1 MAERVVGGICA
12 DLALPKGDRAAV
24 DGVWMVAIEQVPVT
38 DRTADED
45 GSPAEVYATRQ
56 TQFTAERDAL
66 DKRWNR
72 VANLRLLAFLAAVA
86 CAVWAVRAG
95 MIAIWGLAFI
105 LFIAFLVLVR
115 HHAQLGAAR
124 RRAEE
129 RRAINEEA
137 AWRLARNWNK
147 LPLRSAFRA
156 EPQHPY
162 AGDLDLFGTA
172 SLMHLLYPGGTVRG
186 ETTLRGWLL
195 DFAAP
200 TVVRERQAAVA
211 ELGPRID
218 LRDDLQMAGRL
229 AEGPSPD
236 PEPFLRWA
244 EGEPWLTR
252 RPAII
257 WAARLSP
264 ILFWTSLAL
273 WLTGI
278 VTFPFWFFFFFG
290 NVVIGFFLN
299 GQLSPRL
306 TRLMEQEGAF
316 RHYAGSF
323 AVLDGVTFEAPLLA
337 GLARDLS
344 AASDPAYGQMRRL
357 ERLCRLIIPPSALSN
372 AILQPLFLWNVHVL
386 VALEGWQ
393 QAAGP
398 QARRW
403 LAVLGEVEALAAL
416 GGLAHAEP
424 AWIFPQ
430 VEATA
435 RLFEATALGHP
446 LLSDRSRVVNDVQ
459 VGPAGTF
466 LLVTGSNMSG
476 KSTLLRAIGTNSVL
490 AGAGGPVCAG
500 ALLMPPVA
508 LWTSMRIQDSLA
520 QGVSYYMAELRRL
533 KAVVDGARSEVTD
546 NDAVVPLY
554 LLDEI
559 LQGTNTTERQIAAR
573 RIIAHLVRQGAI
585 GAVSTHDL
593 NLADAP
599 ELATTARPIH
609 FTEEF
614 TSGPDGPSMTFDYRA
629 RPGIATSTNALR
641 LMEIVGL
648 DLTDDDHR

>member
-1 MAERVVGGICA
+1 
-12 DLALPKGDRAAV
+12 
-24 DGVWMVAIEQVPVT
+24 MVAIEQTSDT
-38 DRTADED
+38 DRIVGTPDT
-45 GSPAEVYATRQ
+45 PATIYVARQ
-56 TQFTAERDAL
+56 TRFAAERDVL
-66 DKRWNR
+66 NKRWNR

-95 MIAIWGLAFI
+95 MVAIWGLTLV

-129 RRAINEEA
+129 RRAINEESI
-137 AWRLARNWNK
+137 WRLERNWNR
-147 LPLRSAFRA
+147 LPLRSTFRA
-156 EPQHPY
+156 APQHPY
-162 AGDLDLFGTA
+162 AGDLDIFGPA
-172 SLMHLLYPGGTVRG
+172 SLMHLLHPGGTVRG
-186 ETTLRGWLL
+186 ETTLCEWLA

-200 TVVRERQAAVA
+200 ATVRERQAAVA
-211 ELGPRID
+211 ELAPRIE
-218 LRDDLQMAGRL
+218 LRDELQMAGRL
-229 AEGPSPD
+229 AEGAAPD

-244 EGEPWLTR
+244 EEEPWLTR
-252 RPAII
+252 RPAIV
-257 WAARLSP
+257 WASRLSP
-264 ILFWTSLAL
+264 ILFWATLAL

-278 VTFPFWFFFFFG
+278 VTFPFWFFFFFS
-290 NVVIGFFLN
+290 NIVIGVLLN

-323 AVLDGVTFEAPLLA
+323 AVLDGVTFQGSLLT
-337 GLARDLS
+337 GLVRDLS
-344 AASDPAYGQMRRL
+344 AAGVPAYGQMRRL

-372 AILQPLFLWNVHVL
+372 AILQPLFLWNAHVL

-393 QAAGP
+393 QTAGP

-403 LAVLGEVEALAAL
+403 LAVLGEIEALAAL

-424 AWIFPQ
+424 AWTFPQ

-435 RLFEATALGHP
+435 RSFEATALGHP
-446 LLSDRSRVVNDVQ
+446 LLPDSGRVANDVQ
-459 VGPAGTF
+459 VGPPGTF

-500 ALLMPPVA
+500 ALVMPPVA

-533 KAVVDGARSEVTD
+533 KTVVDGARSE
-546 NDAVVPLY
+546 AAAGALVPLY

-593 NLADAP
+593 DLANAP
-599 ELATTARPIH
+599 ELATTARPLH

-614 TSGPDGPSMTFDYRA
+614 ISGPDGPSMTFDYRI

-648 DLTDDDHR
+648 DLADEDR

>member
-1 MAERVVGGICA
+1 
-12 DLALPKGDRAAV
+12 
-24 DGVWMVAIEQVPVT
+24 MVAIEQVPET
-38 DRTADED
+38 DLAVGTIATPAQVYTA
-45 GSPAEVYATRQ
+45 RQ

-66 DKRWNR
+66 AKRWNR

-95 MIAIWGLAFI
+95 VIAIWGLAFV
-105 LFIAFLVLVR
+105 LFVVFLVLVR

-137 AWRLARNWNK
+137 AWRLERDWNH
-147 LPLRSAFRA
+147 LPLRSTFRA

-162 AGDLDLFGTA
+162 AGDLDLFGPA

-200 TVVRERQAAVA
+200 ATVRERQAAVA
-211 ELGPRID
+211 ELAPRID
-218 LRDDLQMAGRL
+218 LRDELQMAGRL
-229 AEGPSPD
+229 AEGPTPD

-252 RPAII
+252 RPAIV

-264 ILFWTSLAL
+264 ILFWSSLAL
-273 WLTGI
+273 WLAGV

-323 AVLDGVTFEAPLLA
+323 AVLDGVAFETPLLT

-344 AASDPAYGQMRRL
+344 AAGVPAYGQMRRL
-357 ERLCRLIIPPSALSN
+357 ERLCHLIIPPGALSN

-393 QAAGP
+393 QAVGP

-403 LAVLGEVEALAAL
+403 LAVLGEIEALAAL

-424 AWIFPQ
+424 AWIFPEVQ
-430 VEATA
+430 ATA
-435 RLFEATALGHP
+435 RSFEATALGHP
-446 LLSDRSRVVNDVQ
+446 LLSDRGRVVNDVQ
-459 VGPAGTF
+459 VGPPGTF

-490 AGAGGPVCAG
+490 AGAGGPICAG
-500 ALLMPPVA
+500 SLLMPPVA

-533 KAVVDGARSEVTD
+533 KAVVDGARGEAAEGV
-546 NDAVVPLY
+546 AVPLY

-573 RIIAHLVRQGAI
+573 RIIAHLVRQGAL

-629 RPGIATSTNALR
+629 RSGIATSTNALR

-648 DLTDDDHR
+648 DLTDPPHITTAR